1 MIGRFTAILFES
13 DLAVPIIIIFI
24 LLLLSAFFAG
34 IESSFFSMDWLKIK
48 RLASQGIKSAKI
60 ADKIRSRPKELV
72 ITFLIG
78 NELVNITASAIT
90 SSLVIKHLGEEYLFL
105 AVVIMTILILTFGE
119 ITPKTIGSY
128 YPEKYALFAA
138 RPFYVFY
145 MAVTPFRFVFMKIAE
160 FFLKKLGL
168 EMPVESHKLSEDDLL
183 TIINIGT
190 EKKIFTEEEKEIIEA
205 TLELHETTVSEIMT
219 PRRDIFAI
227 EKGLTVSEVLEIIKD
242 KDYSRIPV
250 YEGNLDNI
258 VGILHIK
265 NIIFLKFEG
274 KEEKIDRFLK
284 EPYFVPEFT
293 PLLNLMKKFE
303 ETKNHIAIVVDEHG
317 TTVGLITFQDIL
329 EYIVG
334 DIPEEFEPEEPYIK
348 KIGKN
353 KWEVSG
359 KLEVEIL
366 EEDIGIKLPEDY
378 EFDTVAGF
386 ILDYLKRFPKEGEEF
401 EYQNF
406 KFKILKMDSNRII
419 SVLIEKLPKKEVE
432 EELND

>member
-1 MIGRFTAILFES
+1 MFNT
-13 DLAVPIIIIFI
+13 DLLIPFLIIFI

-48 RLASQGIKSAKI
+48 RLASQGVKSAKI
-60 ADKIRSRPKELV
+60 ADKIRSKPKELV

-90 SSLVIKHLGEEYLFL
+90 SALVIKYLGEEYLFL
-105 AVVIMTILILTFGE
+105 AVIIMTILILTFGE

-138 RPFYVFY
+138 RPFYAFY
-145 MAVTPFRFVFMKIAE
+145 IAVTPFRFVFMKIAE

-183 TIINIGT
+183 SIINIGT
-190 EKKIFTEEEKEIIEA
+190 EKKIFTEEEKEIIES

-227 EKGLTVSEVLEIIKD
+227 EKGLTVREVLEIIKD

-284 EPYFVPEFT
+284 KPYFVPEFT

-317 TTVGLITFQDIL
+317 TVVGLITFQDIL

-348 KIGKN
+348 RVGKN

-359 KLEVEIL
+359 KLEVELL
-366 EEDIGIKLPEDY
+366 EEDLGIKLPEDY

-386 ILDYLKRFPKEGEEF
+386 ILDYLKRFPTEGEEF
-401 EYQNF
+401 EYENF
-406 KFKILKMDSNRII
+406 RFKILKMESNRII
-419 SVLIEKLPKKEVE
+419 SVLIEKLPEKEVKE
-432 EELND
+432 EIND

>member
-1 MIGRFTAILFES
+1 MFNT
-13 DLAVPIIIIFI
+13 DLLIPFLIIFI

-48 RLASQGIKSAKI
+48 RLASQGVKSAKI
-60 ADKIRSRPKELV
+60 ADKIRSKPKELV

-90 SSLVIKHLGEEYLFL
+90 SALVIKYLGEEYLFL
-105 AVVIMTILILTFGE
+105 AVIIMTILILTFGE

-138 RPFYVFY
+138 RPFYAFY
-145 MAVTPFRFVFMKIAE
+145 IAVTPFRFVFMKIAE

-183 TIINIGT
+183 SIINIGT
-190 EKKIFTEEEKEIIEA
+190 EKKIFTEEEKEIIES

-227 EKGLTVSEVLEIIKD
+227 EKGLTVREVLEIIKD

-284 EPYFVPEFT
+284 KPYFVPEFT

-317 TTVGLITFQDIL
+317 TVVGLITFQDIL

-348 KIGKN
+348 RVGKN

-359 KLEVEIL
+359 KLEVELL
-366 EEDIGIKLPEDY
+366 EEDLGIKLPEDY

-386 ILDYLKRFPKEGEEF
+386 ILDYLKRFPTEGEEF
-401 EYQNF
+401 EYENF
-406 KFKILKMDSNRII
+406 KFKILKMESNRII
-419 SVLIEKLPKKEVE
+419 SVLIEKLPEKEVKE
-432 EELND
+432 EIND

>member
-1 MIGRFTAILFES
+1 
-13 DLAVPIIIIFI
+13 
-24 LLLLSAFFAG
+24 LLLSAFFAG

-48 RLASQGIKSAKI
+48 RLASKGIKSAQI
-60 ADKIRSRPKELV
+60 ADKIRSKPKELV

-90 SSLVIKHLGEEYLFL
+90 SALVIKYLGEEYLFL
-105 AVVIMTILILTFGE
+105 AVIIMTILILTFGE

-138 RPFYVFY
+138 KPFYAFY
-145 MAVTPFRFVFMKIAE
+145 IAVTPFRFVFMKIAE

-168 EMPVESHKLSEDDLL
+168 EMPIESHKLSEDDLL

-190 EKKIFTEEEKEIIEA
+190 EKKIFTEEEKEIIES

-219 PRRDIFAI
+219 PRRDIFAV
-227 EKGLTVSEVLEIIKD
+227 EKGLTVREVLEIIKD

-258 VGILHIK
+258 VGILHVK

-317 TTVGLITFQDIL
+317 TVVGLITFQDIL

-348 KIGKN
+348 KIGEN

-359 KLEVEIL
+359 KLEVELL
-366 EEDIGIKLPEDY
+366 EEDIGITLPEDY

-401 EYQNF
+401 QYQNF

-419 SVLIEKLPKKEVE
+419 SVLIEKLPEKEVE
-432 EELND
+432 EEIND

>member
-1 MIGRFTAILFES
+1 MFES
-13 DLAVPIIIIFI
+13 DLAIPIFIIFT

-48 RLASQGIKSAKI
+48 RLASQGVKSAKI

-90 SSLVIKHLGEEYLFL
+90 SALVIKYFGEEYLFL
-105 AVVIMTILILTFGE
+105 AVIIMTILILTFGE

-138 RPFYVFY
+138 KPFYAFY
-145 MAVTPFRFVFMKIAE
+145 IAVTPFRFVFMKIAE

-190 EKKIFTEEEKEIIEA
+190 EKKIFTEEEKEIIES

-219 PRRDIFAI
+219 PRRDIFAV
-227 EKGLTVSEVLEIIKD
+227 EKGLTVREVLEILKD

-348 KIGKN
+348 EIGKN

-359 KLEVEIL
+359 KLEVELL
-366 EEDIGIKLPEDY
+366 EEDLGIQLPEDY

-401 EYQNF
+401 EYNNY
-406 KFKILKMDSNRII
+406 KFTILKMDSNRII
-419 SVLIEKLPKKEVE
+419 SVLIEKLPEKEVE
-432 EELND
+432 EEAND